1 MWDCD
6 VQADRWVITVER
18 EGQRRQFVSF
28 RNPFGQ
34 TRGERLGAKFALHE
48 PVKVKKLHPLLAG
61 RHGKVIGYGAKVDTY
76 QVAVGPRLAVS
87 LIKESSDKADPSAQA
102 RINKGLTNAQ
112 AFQILGGGV
121 LRDPVGYLISRNIL
135 KQCGIPLNQMQL
147 NAPTEAQKERAGLS
161 R

>member
-1 MWDCD
+1 MNMFEPRRTTEDLFAVPTDASHADKLNVHKDVLIRKGTIVWDCD

-76 QVAVGPRLAVS
+76 QVELLGKSYIIAGEFLS
-87 LIKESSDKADPSAQA
+87 PSKVT
-102 RINKGLTNAQ
+102 R
-112 AFQILGGGV
+112 
-121 LRDPVGYLISRNIL
+121 
-135 KQCGIPLNQMQL
+135 CG
-147 NAPTEAQKERAGLS
+147 
-161 R
+161 

>member
-1 MWDCD
+1 MEVEFQPRRTTEDLFAVPTDASHADKLNVHKDVLIRKGTIVWACD
-6 VQADRWVITVER
+6 VQQDRWVITVEH

-76 QVAVGPRLAVS
+76 QVAVGPRLAVIAGEFLS
-87 LIKESSDKADPSAQA
+87 PSKVT
-102 RINKGLTNAQ
+102 RC
-112 AFQILGGGV
+112 V
-121 LRDPVGYLISRNIL
+121 
-135 KQCGIPLNQMQL
+135 
-147 NAPTEAQKERAGLS
+147 
-161 R
+161 

>member
-1 MWDCD
+1 MFEPRRTTEDLFAVPTDASHADKLNVHKDVLIRKGTIVWDCD

-76 QVAVGPRLAVS
+76 QVELLGKSYIIAGEFLS
-87 LIKESSDKADPSAQA
+87 PSKVT
-102 RINKGLTNAQ
+102 RC
-112 AFQILGGGV
+112 V
-121 LRDPVGYLISRNIL
+121 
-135 KQCGIPLNQMQL
+135 
-147 NAPTEAQKERAGLS
+147 
-161 R
+161 

>member
-1 MWDCD
+1 MSGVYAPRRTTEDLFAVPTDASHADKLNVHKDVLIRKGTIVWDCD

-76 QVAVGPRLAVS
+76 QVELLGKSYIIAGEFLS
-87 LIKESSDKADPSAQA
+87 PSKVT
-102 RINKGLTNAQ
+102 RC
-112 AFQILGGGV
+112 V
-121 LRDPVGYLISRNIL
+121 
-135 KQCGIPLNQMQL
+135 
-147 NAPTEAQKERAGLS
+147 
-161 R
+161 

>member
-1 MWDCD
+1 MEVEFQPRRTTEDLFAVPTDASHADKLNVHKDVLIRKGTIVWDCD

-61 RHGKVIGYGAKVDTY
+61 RHGRVIGYGVKVDTY
-76 QVAVGPRLAVS
+76 QVES
-87 LIKESSDKADPSAQA
+87 LGKSYIIAGEFLSPSKVT
-102 RINKGLTNAQ
+102 RC
-112 AFQILGGGV
+112 V
-121 LRDPVGYLISRNIL
+121 
-135 KQCGIPLNQMQL
+135 
-147 NAPTEAQKERAGLS
+147 
-161 R
+161 

>member
-1 MWDCD
+1 MFEPRRTTEDLFAVPTDASHADKLNVHKDVLIRKGTIVWDCD

-48 PVKVKKLHPLLAG
+48 PVKVMRLHPLLAG

-76 QVAVGPRLAVS
+76 QVELLGKSYIIAGEFLS
-87 LIKESSDKADPSAQA
+87 PSKVT
-102 RINKGLTNAQ
+102 R
-112 AFQILGGGV
+112 
-121 LRDPVGYLISRNIL
+121 
-135 KQCGIPLNQMQL
+135 CG
-147 NAPTEAQKERAGLS
+147 
-161 R
+161 

>member
-1 MWDCD
+1 MSHGAQQRICSQCQRTLATRTSSTFHKDVLIRKGTIVWDCD

-48 PVKVKKLHPLLAG
+48 SVKIKKLHPLLAG

-76 QVAVGPRLAVS
+76 QVELLGKSYIIAGEFLS
-87 LIKESSDKADPSAQA
+87 PSKVT
-102 RINKGLTNAQ
+102 RC
-112 AFQILGGGV
+112 V
-121 LRDPVGYLISRNIL
+121 
-135 KQCGIPLNQMQL
+135 
-147 NAPTEAQKERAGLS
+147 
-161 R
+161 

>member
-1 MWDCD
+1 MFEPRRTTEDLFAVPTDASHADKLNVHKDVLIRKGTIVWDCD

-76 QVAVGPRLAVS
+76 QVELLGKSYIIAGEFLS
-87 LIKESSDKADPSAQA
+87 PSKVT
-102 RINKGLTNAQ
+102 R
-112 AFQILGGGV
+112 
-121 LRDPVGYLISRNIL
+121 
-135 KQCGIPLNQMQL
+135 CG
-147 NAPTEAQKERAGLS
+147 
-161 R
+161 